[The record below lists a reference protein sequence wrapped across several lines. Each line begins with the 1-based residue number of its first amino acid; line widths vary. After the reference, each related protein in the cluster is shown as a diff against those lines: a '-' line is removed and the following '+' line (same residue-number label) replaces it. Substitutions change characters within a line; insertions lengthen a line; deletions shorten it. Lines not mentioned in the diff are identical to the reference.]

1 MGKQMVPIPEGVERN
16 EEEPDNE
23 DYSSISQ
30 SDGGGSSQPN
40 TPNTSTANLASS
52 SADLSSATEIG
63 KVKADLGLGRLM
75 LGSGDEEDEIRG

>member
-40 TPNTSTANLASS
+40 TPNTSTANQNQ
-52 SADLSSATEIG
+52 
-63 KVKADLGLGRLM
+63 
-75 LGSGDEEDEIRG
+75 